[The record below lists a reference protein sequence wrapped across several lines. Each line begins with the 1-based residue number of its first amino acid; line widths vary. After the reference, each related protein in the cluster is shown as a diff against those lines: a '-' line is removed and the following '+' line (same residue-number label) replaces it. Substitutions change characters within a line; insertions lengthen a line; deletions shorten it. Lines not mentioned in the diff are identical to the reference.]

1 MEEKKSIEH
10 GMMENIERV
19 LDNVF
24 DKDEEKNIHL
34 NKRHSYQIPKIFL
47 NDHLLSN
54 NELNKNSNINNN
66 EMKPNIINENLN
78 SENDFRCFLNEYG
91 EKIEKIDY
99 NKNLIDI
106 EDYNKLKGNFLNL
119 ITSQNGSRFMQKIYL
134 NTNYD
139 ILKKIF
145 DEISNSIS
153 DCMIDPYANYFC
165 QKFFGVLKKEERII
179 FLKSIIE
186 KIIDISI
193 SKIGTYP
200 LQSVI
205 GQLNNENEIEMILNS
220 LHGKILDLC
229 KNTQGVHVIEK
240 IIICFNEDIIKE
252 IYDVI
257 IENFYQLAINQNGL
271 FVCKKIIYQCKKEE
285 NLIRIRDILSK
296 ESLNLIYNQYGNY
309 TIQVA
314 VETWNKEF
322 FEPII
327 ENFYN
332 NFVQL
337 SCQKYSSNVIE
348 KCLEKSDNKIL
359 NRYIDEVCKNN
370 NIITLIKNSYG
381 NFVLQKSFKLSNG
394 RSRIKLINSIKKN
407 IEKLND
413 QKLINKWKT
422 LILSSS
428 YLSLDN
434 SSSFFSQTHLSSS
447 PISERKNNMNNNIK
461 NNSFNLDS
469 NTQNINN
476 MLNSNN
482 NFHSSTNSPMMRPQL
497 SVNNSP
503 FLSPMIQNSPIISP
517 MRLMNINSPIQRNN
531 ININNNISNINNIPI
546 SSIQRSPIMSP
557 IQLPRNIIVNN
568 NNYISGNTLMIPSSV
583 FIGNNNT
590 NINNINNI
598 NNVNNNDFY
607 LIGGINN
614 RNIRSNINN
623 NNNLIL
629 RDNNFNGKM
638 EFRNSKRK

>member
-10 GMMENIERV
+10 DMMENIERV

-205 GQLNNENEIEMILNS
+205 GQLNNENEIEMILNA
-220 LHGKILDLC
+220 LNGKILDLC

-348 KCLEKSDNKIL
+348 KCLEKSGNKIL

-370 NIITLIKNSYG
+370 NIITLIKNGYG

-428 YLSLDN
+428 YLSLEN
-434 SSSFFSQTHLSSS
+434 SSTFFSQTHLSSS

-497 SVNNSP
+497 SLNNSP
-503 FLSPMIQNSPIISP
+503 FLSPMIQNSPIISS

-531 ININNNISNINNIPI
+531 INNININNNINNIPI
-546 SSIQRSPIMSP
+546 SHLQNSPIMSP
-557 IQLPRNIIVNN
+557 LQLPRNIIVNN
-568 NNYISGNTLMIPSSV
+568 NNNFISGNTLMIPSPV

-590 NINNINNI
+590 NINNINNE
-598 NNVNNNDFY
+598 FY
-607 LIGGINN
+607 LRGINN
-614 RNIRSNINN
+614 NNVRSNIN

-638 EFRNSKRK
+638 EYRNSKRK

>member
-10 GMMENIERV
+10 DMMENIERV

-205 GQLNNENEIEMILNS
+205 GQLNNENEIEMILNA
-220 LHGKILDLC
+220 LNGKILDLC

-348 KCLEKSDNKIL
+348 KCLEKSGNKIL

-370 NIITLIKNSYG
+370 NIITLIKNGYG

-428 YLSLDN
+428 YLSLEN
-434 SSSFFSQTHLSSS
+434 SSTFFSQTHLSSS

-497 SVNNSP
+497 SLNNSP
-503 FLSPMIQNSPIISP
+503 FLSPMIQNSPIISS

-531 ININNNISNINNIPI
+531 INNININNNINNIPI
-546 SSIQRSPIMSP
+546 SNLQNSPIMSP
-557 IQLPRNIIVNN
+557 LQLPRNIIVNN
-568 NNYISGNTLMIPSSV
+568 NNNFISGNTLMIPSPV

-590 NINNINNI
+590 NINNINNE
-598 NNVNNNDFY
+598 FY
-607 LIGGINN
+607 LRGINN
-614 RNIRSNINN
+614 NNVRSNIN

-638 EFRNSKRK
+638 EYRNSKRK

>member
-1 MEEKKSIEH
+1 MESKKSIEH
-10 GMMENIERV
+10 DMMENIERV

-24 DKDEEKNIHL
+24 DKDEEKNTLI

-54 NELNKNSNINNN
+54 KEINNNLNINNN
-66 EMKPNIINENLN
+66 EIKSNINNQNLN
-78 SENDFRCFLNEYG
+78 VNLENEFRFYLNEHG
-91 EKIEKIDY
+91 EKIEKLDY
-99 NKNLIDI
+99 NKNSIDI

-134 NTNYD
+134 NTKYD

-179 FLKSIIE
+179 FLNSIIN

-271 FVCKKIIYQCKKEE
+271 FVCKKIIYQSKKEE
-285 NLIRIRDILSK
+285 NLIRIREILSK
-296 ESLNLIYNQYGNY
+296 DSLNLIYNQYGNY

-314 VETWNKEF
+314 VEIWNKEF

-327 ENFYN
+327 DNFYN
-332 NFVQL
+332 NFIQL

-348 KCLEKSDNKIL
+348 KILEKSDSKIL
-359 NRYIDEVCKNN
+359 NKYIDEVCKNN

-381 NFVLQKSFKLSNG
+381 NFVLQKAFKLSNG

-428 YLSLDN
+428 YLSLEN
-434 SSSFFSQTHLSSS
+434 SSQFFTQTHLSSS
-447 PISERKNNMNNNIK
+447 PTSARKNNMNNNIK
-461 NNSFNLDS
+461 INPNNSFNLDS
-469 NTQNINN
+469 NNQNINN
-476 MLNSNN
+476 ILNNTNN

-497 SVNNSP
+497 SLNNSP
-503 FLSPMIQNSPIISP
+503 FLSPMIQNSPIISS

-531 ININNNISNINNIPI
+531 INNININNNINNIPI
-546 SSIQRSPIMSP
+546 SNLQNSPIMSP
-557 IQLPRNIIVNN
+557 LQLPRNIIVNN
-568 NNYISGNTLMIPSSV
+568 NNNFISGNTLMIPSPV

-590 NINNINNI
+590 NINNINNE
-598 NNVNNNDFY
+598 FY
-607 LIGGINN
+607 LRGINN
-614 RNIRSNINN
+614 NNVRSNIN

-638 EFRNSKRK
+638 EYRNSKRK